1 MVGAIISLSFI
12 FALSNSKLLKE
23 LYIIR
28 PRLHKVEPPNF
39 NIKGKKNIP
48 TEGDSED

>member
-39 NIKGKKNIP
+39 NIKGNIP
-48 TEGDSED
+48 TEGDAED